1 MVFQKDLRK
10 YLIFFFTIFSLIFL
24 IIYNFNTEVKINFKN
39 FYKQIYGISKI
50 LTSKDYTSNTPEYFK
65 EFESFYH
72 TWTLNKYV
80 GGGIKN
86 FRYYCH
92 VRPHIDRE
100 AGFICN
106 MHPHNYY
113 LEILT
118 ETGLVGFFLILI
130 IFSATIY
137 KAFIKRYF
145 FNGNYENNLISVP
158 FLFLFLVEIFPIKST
173 GSFFTTGN
181 STYLF
186 LLMGILVGLIKREN
200 SIENQK

>member
-1 MVFQKDLRK
+1 MPFILFLFLITLILVFQKDLRK

-50 LTSKDYTSNTPEYFK
+50 LTSKDYTPNTPEYFK

-130 IFSATIY
+130 IFD
-137 KAFIKRYF
+137 
-145 FNGNYENNLISVP
+145 
-158 FLFLFLVEIFPIKST
+158 
-173 GSFFTTGN
+173 TTRRGF
-181 STYLF
+181 Y
-186 LLMGILVGLIKREN
+186 
-200 SIENQK
+200 

>member
-1 MVFQKDLRK
+1 M
-10 YLIFFFTIFSLIFL
+10 
-24 IIYNFNTEVKINFKN
+24 
-39 FYKQIYGISKI
+39 
-50 LTSKDYTSNTPEYFK
+50 TSKDYTSNTPEYFK

-100 AGFICN
+100 AGFVCN

-113 LEILT
+113 LEMLT
-118 ETGLVGFFLILI
+118 DTGLGGFFLIWI
-130 IFSATIY
+130 IFSATMY
-137 KAFIKRYF
+137 KAVIKRYF
-145 FNGNYENNLISVP
+145 FKGNYENNLILVP

-186 LLMGILVGLIKREN
+186 LLMGI
-200 SIENQK
+200 